1 MRETFHKDTSKD
13 RTAQSPEPTILSKVL
28 VKLAD
33 FPNTLSPIRRETF
46 DLEHLMR
53 IPVRLA
59 VKRVHRSERV
69 TLIFT
74 DFR

>member
-1 MRETFHKDTSKD
+1 MNETFRKDTSKD

-33 FPNTLSPIRRETF
+33 FPNTLSPNRRETF

-53 IPVRLA
+53 FVVRLA
-59 VKRVHRSERV
+59 VKRV
-69 TLIFT
+69 FT
-74 DFR
+74 R